1 MYEDFLPERLAQLRG
16 KKGVSARD
24 MSLTLGQSES
34 YINMIENKKNLPSMA
49 FFFHICEYLNVTPG
63 EFFERGNENPEKL
76 NRVLEKMKKLD
87 DNALSNIEGVIDNIL
102 KI

>member
-1 MYEDFLPERLAQLRG
+1 MYEDFLPERLAQLRV

-49 FFFHICEYLNVTPG
+49 FFFHICEYLNITPG

-76 NRVLEKMKKLD
+76 NGIMEKMKKL
-87 DNALSNIEGVIDNIL
+87 NNTALTKIDGIIDEII
-102 KI
+102 KV